1 MGRRRTSNETG
12 VSLFPFM
19 SILACLIG
27 ILTLMISVSMQI
39 QQMEHEG
46 KTEEELKLATTN
58 RDLKKDAVKKE
69 QEIKKLEKQL
79 EKDQSSVAELQK
91 IKDKR
96 IALTMELKELKKAQH
111 PENSDAALQKILENL
126 KKEIVALKKERLP
139 LSKRLKELLAELK
152 ARKEA
157 PKPKESVVIRPRGVG
172 ERGAKNIFF
181 VECNSTGIVIMT
193 KGKPNKPISTAAIA
207 TSGDYNKHLD
217 TVKKTRDS
225 MILFLVRK
233 SGNTAYRW
241 AAGIAETKYK
251 VTTGKLPI
259 PNDGKID
266 LTLFKN

>member
-1 MGRRRTSNETG
+1 
-12 VSLFPFM
+12 M

-27 ILTLMISVSMQI
+27 ILTLMISVSMQV

-46 KTEEELKLATTN
+46 KTEEELDRAMVN
-58 RDLKKDAVKKE
+58 RDLKKKAVKID
-69 QEIKKLEKQL
+69 QEIKKFEEQL
-79 EKDQSSVAELQK
+79 KKDHSTVAELQK

-96 IALTMELKELKKAQH
+96 IALTMELKDLKKAKD
-111 PENSDAALQKILENL
+111 PDNSDAALQKLLENHR
-126 KKEIVALKKERLP
+126 KEIAELKQERPP
-139 LSKRLKELLAELK
+139 LSKRLKELLAEIK

-157 PKPKESVVIRPRGVG
+157 PKPKESVVVRPRGVG
-172 ERGAKNIFF
+172 QRGARHLFF

-193 KGKPNKPISTAAIA
+193 KGKPSKPISTAAIA
-207 TSGDYNKHLD
+207 TSGAYHKHLD

-225 MILFLVRK
+225 MVLFLVRK

-241 AAGIAETKYK
+241 AAGMAETKYK